1 MKTKLLFICAFL
13 LSISLSFGQKT
24 LPFYENFDYT
34 VGGTL
39 IGNSL
44 WTSVTAATTSP
55 DDVIVASPG
64 WTTTGIAPYGGSA
77 LSILGGN
84 TDPQILFTDQTA
96 GTVYYSFL
104 TIVSDNALYTGADPG
119 IQFISSGQASTT
131 TPGNTNYACSIFI
144 KKATGGFNLGINRG
158 SVTADTQWSPT
169 VYTFDKEYY
178 IAASY
183 TFDST
188 NPTAKLWVNPGN
200 GAVPAIEPAATVTS
214 NVGGNRLDLD
224 RIYIRQNSNALTPGI
239 IIDELRVGTSWNSGT
254 GTVLGLTKNTISDL
268 NVYPN
273 PVANGKLFIS
283 SANSSEKQVAIYNLL
298 GQKVY
303 NTKTSNNS
311 EINISQLAK
320 GAYILNITEDG
331 ASESKKLMIQ

>member
-1 MKTKLLFICAFL
+1 LFICTLFL
-13 LSISLSFGQKT
+13 SLSQSFGQKT

-34 VGGTL
+34 IGETL

-64 WTTTGIAPYGGSA
+64 WTTSGIAPYGGNA

-84 TDPQILFTDQTA
+84 TDPQILFTNQTA
-96 GTVYYSFL
+96 GTVYFSFL
-104 TIVSDNALYTGADPG
+104 TIISDNVNYTGADPG
-119 IQFISSGQASTT
+119 IQFIGSGQASTT
-131 TPGNTNYACSIFI
+131 TPANTNYACSIFI
-144 KKATGGFNLGINRG
+144 RKVAGGFNLGINRG
-158 SVTADTQWSPT
+158 SATTDTQWSST
-169 VYTFDKEYY
+169 VYLFDTEYF

-188 NPTAKLWVNPGN
+188 NPTVKLWVNPGN
-200 GAVPAIEPAATVTS
+200 GAVPAIEPTATVTS
-214 NVGGNRLDLD
+214 NVGSNRLSLD

-239 IIDELRVGTSWNSGT
+239 IIDELRVGLSWNLGT
-254 GTVLGLTKNTISDL
+254 GTPLGLSKNAISGL
-268 NVYPN
+268 SLYPN

-283 SANSSEKQVAIYNLL
+283 SSNSSKKQVAIYNLL
-298 GQKVY
+298 GQKLLD
-303 NTKTSNNS
+303 TKTSNNS
-311 EINISQLAK
+311 EVNVSQLAK
-320 GAYILNITEDG
+320 GTYILNITVDG